1 MEINYD
7 TIIKYL
13 CNENKNNFIT
23 KKNISRMITD
33 FPLFKNF
40 FRTGINI
47 FNQKNINMSLLYS
60 ILYNNNK
67 QFIYLEDNEKFNNID
82 HILNNI
88 KIEWNSTIESKTKKI
103 EGTQMI
109 FKYMN
114 GKLNNYKKFYI
125 ILCKCLHINIL
136 ILDFK
141 DKKTKL
147 YSDSYDNTINPF
159 LPTIILAKH
168 NDNYEP
174 VYSNKHKI
182 FNIMDN
188 MFSSILNEYKVKTI
202 KDLNLKEKKNNNI
215 FINTKNSIPNKTK
228 IKKMKKQELF
238 DLCTTLKLVFNNK
251 NTRAI
256 LINKILEKIN
266 I

>member
-13 CNENKNNFIT
+13 CNENNNSFIT
-23 KKNISRMITD
+23 KKNISRMITE
-33 FPLFKNF
+33 FSLFKNF

-67 QFIYLEDNEKFNNID
+67 QFIYLEDNEKFNNIE

-88 KIEWNSTIESKTKKI
+88 KIEWNSITDSNINKI
-103 EGTQMI
+103 EGTQLI

-114 GKLNNYKKFYI
+114 GKLENYKKFYI

-141 DKKTKL
+141 NKETKL
-147 YSDSYDNTINPF
+147 YSDSYNIINPF
-159 LPTIILAKH
+159 LPTIILAKY
-168 NDNYEP
+168 DNNFEP
-174 VYSNKHKI
+174 VYSNEHKI
-182 FNIMDN
+182 FNIMNN
-188 MFSSILNEYKVKTI
+188 MFSSILNKYKVKTI
-202 KDLNLKEKKNNNI
+202 KDLTLKNNNNNI
-215 FINTKNSIPNKTK
+215 FINTNNSIPNKTK
-228 IKKMKKQELF
+228 IKKMKKQELL
-238 DLCTTLKLVFNNK
+238 DLCTTMKIDFNNK
-251 NTRAI
+251 DTRAI
-256 LINKILEKIN
+256 LINKILKKIN

>member
-23 KKNISRMITD
+23 KKNISKMITD

-67 QFIYLEDNEKFNNID
+67 QFIYLEDNEKFNNIE

-88 KIEWNSTIESKTKKI
+88 KIEWNNIIKSKTKKL
-103 EGTQMI
+103 EGTELI

-114 GKLNNYKKFYI
+114 GKLTDYKKFYI
-125 ILCKCLHINIL
+125 ILCKCFHINIL

-141 DKKTKL
+141 NKETKL
-147 YSDSYDNTINPF
+147 YSDSYDIINPF

-168 NDNYEP
+168 NNNFEP
-174 VYSNKHKI
+174 VYSNKDKI

-188 MFSSILNEYKVKTI
+188 MFLSILNEYKVKTI
-202 KDLNLKEKKNNNI
+202 EDLNVKEKNNNI
-215 FINTKNSIPNKTK
+215 FINTNNSIPNKTK
-228 IKKMKKQELF
+228 IKKMKKQELL
-238 DLCTTLKLVFNNK
+238 DLCTTMKIDFNNK
-251 NTRAI
+251 DTRAI
-256 LINKILEKIN
+256 LINKILKKIN